1 METQLILVK
10 AKPQHDDRFILHA
23 KVEMTDDNT
32 YARADLHGFPVS
44 FDNNAREIVQEWA
57 EANGFDVHDANQP
70 HGWKII
76 VTTAP
81 GERWASNAMVYPT
94 WEEAQDALY
103 DLTSRWFAIKHGA
116 IRPATETEAVKI

>member
-10 AKPQHDDRFILHA
+10 AKPQSDDRFILHS
-23 KVEMTDDNT
+23 KVEITEDNT
-32 YARADLHGFPVS
+32 FARADMRGFPVS
-44 FDNNAREIVQEWA
+44 FGTDAKQ
-57 EANGFDVHDANQP
+57 DVHDWAVVNGYDVHDVIQP
-70 HGWKII
+70 GGWQII

-103 DLTSRWFAIKHGA
+103 DLTGRWFAIKHGA
-116 IRPATETEAVKI
+116 IRPIQKETVKI